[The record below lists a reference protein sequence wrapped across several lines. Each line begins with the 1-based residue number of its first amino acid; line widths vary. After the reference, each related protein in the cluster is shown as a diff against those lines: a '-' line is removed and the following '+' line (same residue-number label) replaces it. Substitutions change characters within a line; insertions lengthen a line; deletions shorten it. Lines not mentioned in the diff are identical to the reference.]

1 LAAGTR
7 RLLQEKMR
15 MGLAKKSFEPMAAC
29 PLHGIRVI
37 DLSRLVAGNAVTSQ
51 LADFG
56 AEVLKIEDPVK
67 GDPLRAWQTDGVSVH
82 WKLYARNKKSVA
94 LNLRDKRAA
103 DVLRDLIASS
113 EVLVENFRPGTL
125 EKMGLAPA
133 ELHERNPRLIIVRVS
148 GWGQDGPYRDRPGFG
163 TLVES
168 VSGYASRTGFGDRE
182 PVLPPTAL
190 ADMVAGLYGAFA
202 VMVALRQVE
211 VDGGKGQVIDLPLLD
226 PLFSFI
232 ATEAPIFNLTGQIRP
247 RTGSRSETTSPRNV
261 FRTKDGRYIGIS
273 ASIQAM
279 SERLFRAIG
288 REDMITDPRFRNNT
302 ERLKHVEETEAPI
315 VAFIAART
323 LDENMTAFAA
333 AEVTAA
339 PVYDIDQFLADPH
352 VQQREIVVD
361 VPDAQ
366 LGSVTM
372 HNIIPRLSDT
382 PGHLRIPAPEIGEH
396 TAEILSQFGINHATL
411 EAWAKDGAIRLGA

>member
-1 LAAGTR
+1 MIAR
-7 RLLQEKMR
+7 E
-15 MGLAKKSFEPMAAC
+15 KSFEPEAAC
-29 PLHGIRVI
+29 PLDGVRVI
-37 DLSRLVAGNAVTSQ
+37 DLSRLVAGNAVSSQ

-56 AEVLKIEDPVK
+56 AEILKIEDPVK
-67 GDPLRAWQTDGVSVH
+67 GDPLRAWQTEGVSVH

-94 LNLRDKRAA
+94 LSLRDRRGRN
-103 DVLRDLIASS
+103 LLLDLAASS
-113 EVLVENFRPGTL
+113 EVLIENFRPGTL
-125 EKMGLAPA
+125 EKMGLGPA
-133 ELHERNPRLIIVRVS
+133 VLHARNPRLVIVRVS

-168 VSGYASRTGFGDRE
+168 MSGYAARTGFADRE

-211 VDGGKGQVIDLPLLD
+211 VEGGGGQVIDLPLLD

-232 ATEAPIFNLTGQIRP
+232 ATEAPIYKMTGQIRP

-279 SERLFRAIG
+279 AERLLRAVG
-288 REDMITDPRFRNNT
+288 QPDMISDPRFRTNT
-302 ERLKHVEETEAPI
+302 DRVRHAEECEAPI
-315 VAFIAART
+315 AEYIAART
-323 LDENMTAFAA
+323 LDENMQAFAA

-352 VQQREIVVD
+352 VVEREIVVD
-361 VPDAQ
+361 VPDEETGR
-366 LGSVTM
+366 LVM

-382 PGHLRIPAPEIGEH
+382 PGRLRLPAPSLGEH
-396 TAEILSQFGINHATL
+396 TADILGQLGIDAAGL
-411 EAWAKDGAIRLGA
+411 DRLALDGVISIGRQQA